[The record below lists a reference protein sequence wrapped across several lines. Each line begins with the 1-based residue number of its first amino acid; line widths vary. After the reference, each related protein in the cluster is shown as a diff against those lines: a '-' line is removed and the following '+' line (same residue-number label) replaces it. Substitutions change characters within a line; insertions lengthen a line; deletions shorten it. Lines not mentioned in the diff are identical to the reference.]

1 MTLHFGLHFR
11 HILVL
16 ALFAALLACVPAAGN
31 AQEVPVLVLSD
42 GDGFW
47 EAKDAADALFD
58 GTETYL
64 GQAAAD
70 GLTINVYS
78 KDAAG
83 AGFRQ
88 GADRLARLL
97 EALAYVADVLN
108 EPGELDLMLGA
119 SQFDGTGALA
129 TGGPLFA
136 ALPVQNGTAFARLQ
150 TGVKPF
156 ANYAE
161 MVLTF
166 DWGWNWNSGLGA
178 PAADQ
183 VDLRS
188 VAVHE
193 ITHTLGFLSLIQ
205 GTGASSI
212 GGGYSLFDT
221 LIAKSDGTPLLAG
234 SPPVFTALSSDLRSD
249 SLIFKGETARVT
261 YGGVYP
267 PIYSPAAFASG
278 SSVQH
283 WAEGI
288 TGGAVMEPRY
298 LTGVV
303 KRAYAPVDIAA
314 LRDLG
319 YSNADTSE
327 SYLPCPLSTVAIVS
341 PAGDI
346 DAVADTVVV
355 SLRSSVAFDTG
366 TDCIAATGGTVTV
379 EYFINNVSRGTS
391 QDAAGGFPVNV
402 ALAPGDYTLR
412 AEAER
417 NDFAGVVQA
426 ELAFTVNEPPP
437 VPQPVLA
444 VNPAAGPVDFGTL
457 DFGASQDR
465 VFVVTN
471 AGTGTL
477 NGVASLA
484 GDGEFAFVG
493 AGNYA
498 LAAGA
503 SKNVTVRFTPPKKGG
518 NFTATLTFTGDGGP
532 VQIALTG
539 TGTRTG
545 FLNCAGGGNGV
556 SWQRSA
562 MSDAVLLVSLLCL
575 LAWRGRRG
583 VAVRLRA

>member
-1 MTLHFGLHFR
+1 MTLQFHLHFR
-11 HILVL
+11 HVL
-16 ALFAALLACVPAAGN
+16 ALVPLAALLAFVPVAVH

-47 EAKDAADALFD
+47 EAKDAADALLD
-58 GTETYL
+58 GTQTYL
-64 GQAAAD
+64 GQAVAD

-83 AGFRQ
+83 VGFRE
-88 GADRLARLL
+88 GTDRLARLL
-97 EALAYVADVLN
+97 EALAYVADVVN

-136 ALPVQNGTAFARLQ
+136 ALPVQNGTAFSRLQ

-166 DWGWNWNSGLGA
+166 DWGWNWNAGLGN

-205 GTGASSI
+205 SSGASSI
-212 GGGYSLFDT
+212 GGGYSVFDT
-221 LIAKSDGTPLLAG
+221 MVAKGDGTLVLSG
-234 SPPVFTALSSDLRSD
+234 SPPAFTALPADLRSD
-249 SLIFKGETARVT
+249 SLIFKGATARVT

-267 PIYSPAAFASG
+267 PLYSPGTFASG
-278 SSVQH
+278 SSIQH

-303 KRAYAPVDIAA
+303 KRAFAPVDIAV

-319 YSNADTSE
+319 YTNADTAG
-327 SYLPCPLSTVAIVS
+327 SYQPCPLSAVVIMS

-346 DAVADTVVV
+346 DAVADTVAVP
-355 SLRSSVAFDTG
+355 LRSSVAFNTG
-366 TDCIAATGGTVTV
+366 VDCIAATANTVTV

-391 QDAAGGFPVNV
+391 QDAAGGFPVNIV
-402 ALAPGDYTLR
+402 LAPGDYTLR

-417 NDFAGVVQA
+417 NDLAGMVQA
-426 ELAFTVNEPPP
+426 ERTFTVNEAPPI
-437 VPQPVLA
+437 PQPVLA
-444 VNPAAGPVDFGTL
+444 VNPATGPVDFGTL

-484 GDGEFAFVG
+484 GDAEFAFVG
-493 AGNYA
+493 AGSYA
-498 LAAGA
+498 LAESA

-518 NFTATLTFTGDGGP
+518 AFSATLTFTGDGGP

-562 MSDAVLLVSLLCL
+562 MSDALLLAALMGL
-575 LAWRGRRG
+575 LAWQSRRNAALHRRG
-583 VAVRLRA
+583 